1 MKRFK
6 YFGDTDGRGRPTWGE
21 LNRWIY
27 QRLYIILLKLW
38 GVKNFPRILG
48 AIYTGGYIRG
58 YIFCNKT
65 RAPEIF
71 YAFWGEGQKGR
82 FYSGGFKLLD
92 ISEAIYHRI

>member
-1 MKRFK
+1 M
-6 YFGDTDGRGRPTWGE
+6 DISE
-21 LNRWIY
+21 AIY
-27 QRLYIILLKLW
+27 YPIEIMGHEW

-92 ISEAIYHRI
+92 LSEAIYHRI